1 MNIYIKT
8 FNRPF
13 YLDRCIASLKAYAH
27 GRGEIR
33 VMDDG
38 TLRRYQARLKERHP
52 GVVFLHSNADD
63 DKFALLKQQ
72 RFEEIRQRHDDPAAF
87 WVRTARAEP
96 DSHFM
101 VMEDDTWLVEDLDL
115 AAIGAVLKHTDAAM
129 LRLHWHML
137 TTGRERIYHREPLG
151 TDLTLDFFMPEFRI
165 DREKKSIDVFDLFMI
180 WQSSMAIYRRDFY
193 VHCQDKV
200 DHYMNEH
207 WQVKRAAELYMS
219 APKDNRPRFAKTNR
233 AVVHQGWIVPARSEP
248 TYYREGLVQ
257 HVFMECLNEAWYEG
271 RLDPSQSLPLDFSE
285 AYIVELLRH
294 ALDEA
299 HVSAWLKWRGEYVK
313 QQAFPYTWYH

>member
-13 YLDRCIASLKAYAH
+13 YLERCLRSLKAHAH
-27 GRGEIR
+27 KRGEIR

-38 TLRRYQARLKERHP
+38 TLERYRARLTELHP
-52 GVVFLHSNADD
+52 DVVFLRSNADD

-72 RFEEIRQRHDDPAAF
+72 RFEEIRQRYDDPAAF

-115 AAIGAVLKHTDAAM
+115 AQIDTIVKRTDAAM

-137 TTGRERIYHREPLG
+137 TTGRERIYYQEPLG
-151 TDLTLDFFMPEFRI
+151 PDLTVDFFMPEFRI
-165 DREKKSIDVFDLFMI
+165 DKATNSINVFDLFML

-193 VHCQDKV
+193 IHCQDKV

-207 WQVKRAAELYMS
+207 WQVKRAAEFFMA
-219 APKDNRPRFAKTNR
+219 APKDSRPRFAKTSR

-248 TYYREGLVQ
+248 TYYQEGLVQ
-257 HVFMECLNEAWYEG
+257 HVYMECLNEAWYAG
-271 RLDPSQSLPLDFSE
+271 RLDVAQSLPLDFSE
-285 AYIVELLRH
+285 AYIVELFRRD
-294 ALDEA
+294 LDEA
-299 HVSAWLKWRGEYVK
+299 AAAQWLKWRDDYVK